1 MGRRAHAQRLHLWLN
16 GSPVAY
22 WDASAGTSALTYF
35 DAWIEDEAGRP
46 LSLSMPF
53 KR

>member
-1 MGRRAHAQRLHLWLN
+1 MGRRAHAQRPHLWLN
-16 GSPVAY
+16 GTPVAY

>member
-1 MGRRAHAQRLHLWLN
+1 MGRRAHAQRLNLWLN
-16 GSPVAY
+16 GIPVAY
-22 WDASAGTSALTYF
+22 WDASAGTSSLTYF